1 MHTYPIATSDLPRA
15 HASIYV
21 QIQFQQT
28 NRAITFC
35 LAVPMAKVAVL
46 DEQLAGET
54 PAAKEILLLL
64 LPLLLLLVLLRCRGR
79 GQGRKK
85 LPPSPPALPLI
96 GHVHLVGALPHVSL
110 RHLAEQYGGEDGFMM
125 LRLGVVPT
133 LVASSAHAAQAV
145 LRTHDQSFA
154 SRPRSVC
161 GDVLSYGPSDIGL
174 APYGERWRL
183 AKKLATTQLL
193 SSKKVN
199 SYRAARE
206 EEVALVI
213 KKISGAAETRTVV
226 DMSELLSNFTRDM
239 VSRAVTGR
247 SFRVEGKDR
256 VFKELIDEG
265 MALLAGFNM
274 ENFYPGLATAAG
286 GMLVRPVQRKA
297 ERVRDRWDR
306 ILDKLIDEHT
316 SEKATAPVHFEDE
329 DGERDFIHVL
339 LSVEEEYRLTREG
352 IKGILINMFSAGTDT
367 AYLVLEFAM
376 AELMLHQEAM
386 AKLQHEV
393 WSSIPE
399 DQNTVNEDNLI
410 GMTYLKAVI
419 KETLRL
425 HPPSPLLLPH
435 FSLEG
440 CDVESFEFHAGTTVL
455 VNVWAIGRDPK
466 VWDAAEEFMP
476 ERFIENGEIKGADF
490 RGKDFQLLPFG
501 SGRRMC
507 PGMNFA
513 VASIEIMLA
522 NIVYHFDWKLPKG
535 VDKIDMTEVPGLTVS
550 RKEKLLLVPVMRH
563 CPPTKG

>member
-1 MHTYPIATSDLPRA
+1 
-15 HASIYV
+15 
-21 QIQFQQT
+21 
-28 NRAITFC
+28 
-35 LAVPMAKVAVL
+35 MAKVAVP
-46 DEQLAGET
+46 DEHLASDS

-64 LPLLLLLVLLRCRGR
+64 LPFLLLLVLLRCRGR
-79 GQGRKK
+79 GQGRKR

-133 LVASSAHAAQAV
+133 LVATSAHAAQAV

-161 GDVLSYGPSDIGL
+161 GDVLAYGPSDISL

-183 AKKLATTQLL
+183 AKKLATTHLL

-239 VSRAVTGR
+239 VCRAVAGR

-256 VFKELIDEG
+256 VFKELIDEV
-265 MALLAGFNM
+265 MSLLAGFNM
-274 ENFYPGLATAAG
+274 ENFYPGLAAAAG
-286 GMLVRPVQRKA
+286 GVLVRPVRRKA
-297 ERVRDRWDR
+297 ERVRDGWDR
-306 ILDKLIDEHT
+306 ILDKLIDEHI
-316 SEKATAPVHFEDE
+316 SEKATASVHFEDE

-339 LSVEEEYRLTREG
+339 LSVQEYGLTREG
-352 IKGILINMFSAGTDT
+352 IKGILANMFAAGTDT

-425 HPPSPLLLPH
+425 HPPSPLLPH

-440 CDVESFEFHAGTTVL
+440 CDVESFEFPAGTTVL

-513 VASIEIMLA
+513 LASIELILA
-522 NIVYHFDWKLPKG
+522 NIVYHFDWELPKG

-550 RKEKLLLVPVMRH
+550 RKEKLLLVPVMRY
-563 CPPTKG
+563 CAPTKRLGPLSRK